1 MVFKTRDIEPI
12 VFSVAAKVWI
22 PNTVIGVAGSAACA
36 VVSTGLAAGFA
47 LGFLIGTFSQFLCLR
62 VARAGLYMEP
72 ERAKT
77 FVTTR
82 YFARFAMTL
91 TGMLALVA
99 WAGVNPWGLLA
110 GFAVTLLVTIGVMG
124 LAAREACS
132 PDLN

>member
-1 MVFKTRDIEPI
+1 MAFKTGNIEPI
-12 VFSVAAKVWI
+12 VFSVAARAGI

-36 VVSTGLAAGFA
+36 VVSGGLAAGFA
-47 LGFLIGTFSQFLCLR
+47 LGFLIGVLSQYLCLR
-62 VARAGLYMEP
+62 IARAGLYMEP
-72 ERAKT
+72 ARAKT

-91 TGMLALVA
+91 TGMLALA

-110 GFAVTLLVTIGVMG
+110 GFGATLLVTIGVMG